1 VHTFTEE
8 NYLKTIFSL
17 STNTHEWVNTNALA
31 DSTQTRAASV
41 SDMIKRL
48 AEKKLI
54 HYQKYKGVKLTPEG
68 ERVALGVIR
77 KHRLWEVFLVEKLH
91 FSWDEVHP
99 IAEELEH
106 IRSENLIEKLN
117 DFLGNPQFDPH
128 GDPIPNADGAMPQ
141 FRYLQLSDI
150 PTQQQVIMMGV
161 SEHSASFLQHLQKMG
176 LSLGATL
183 QITEINAYDKSLV
196 LVLNQQ
202 SQVFISY
209 EVAKHILVK

>member
-17 STNTHEWVNTNALA
+17 STNTHEWVSTNALA

-48 AEKKLI
+48 AEKNLI
-54 HYQKYKGVKLTPEG
+54 HYQKYKGVKLTQEG

-117 DFLGNPQFDPH
+117 NFLGNPQFDPH
-128 GDPIPNADGAMPQ
+128 GDPIPNADGSMPQ

-150 PTQQQVIMMGV
+150 AINQPVIMMGV
-161 SEHSASFLQHLQKMG
+161 SEHSASFLQHLQKIG
-176 LSLGATL
+176 LLLGAEIT
-183 QITEINAYDKSLV
+183 ITEINDYDKSLMLAV
-196 LVLNQQ
+196 NQQ
-202 SQVFISY
+202 NKVFMSY
-209 EVAKHILVK
+209 EVARYVLVK